1 MKKIYHLKTCD
12 ACRKILKNSTLEGV
26 KLQNIKETPVTE
38 KELEEMHTLTG
49 SYEALL
55 NKRARIYKEMGLKDQ
70 VLTETACKEL
80 ILADYTFLK
89 RPVAILDKEIFV
101 GNSKKVVEAMQLA
114 LEQKTNTSP
123 VCD

>member
-12 ACRKILKNSTLEGV
+12 TCRKILKNSNLAGV
-26 KLQNIKETPVTE
+26 ELQNIKENPVTE
-38 KELEEMHTLTG
+38 KQLEEMHTLTG

-70 VLTETACKEL
+70 VLTEDACKEL
-80 ILADYTFLK
+80 ILAEYTFLK

-101 GNSKKVVEAMQLA
+101 GNSKKVVEAMQRNF
-114 LEQKTNTSP
+114 E
-123 VCD
+123 